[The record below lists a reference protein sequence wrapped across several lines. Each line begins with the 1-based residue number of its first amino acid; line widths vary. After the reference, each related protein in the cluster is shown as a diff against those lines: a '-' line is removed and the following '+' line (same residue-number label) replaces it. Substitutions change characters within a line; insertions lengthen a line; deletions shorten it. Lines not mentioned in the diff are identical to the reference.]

1 MIDKSCLIRLVKHV
15 EVSAFSTH
23 KTAKSI
29 EVFTNGNFPYKWKFL
44 LQKKSLCLKK
54 KKKKKKLSLFLSLL
68 ALTNPDTKELVY
80 SDKPHH
86 PAGSLINNI
95 N

>member
-15 EVSAFSTH
+15 EVSAFSTR

-44 LQKKSLCLKK
+44 LQKKSLCL
-54 KKKKKKLSLFLSLL
+54 
-68 ALTNPDTKELVY
+68 
-80 SDKPHH
+80 
-86 PAGSLINNI
+86 
-95 N
+95 